1 MNKILKKIV
10 NKHIKLVVGV
20 IILIIVYSLLSVLS
34 GYSLSFMVNI
44 FDKNS
49 PSIKEVLTVILVIFM
64 IDFSSLIFLYLKYY
78 FQSKLQSNLRNELR
92 YEISNRTINQNY
104 EDFNNKE
111 TGTYL
116 AWFTNDVKEIDSRCF
131 EGIFNIIHSV
141 TSVIG
146 TFIAIATFNIWI
158 SVATTILSVT
168 MILLPNIM
176 NEKIQK
182 YGEKHTK

>member
-64 IDFSSLIFLYLKYY
+64 IDFSSLIFLY
-78 FQSKLQSNLRNELR
+78 
-92 YEISNRTINQNY
+92 
-104 EDFNNKE
+104 
-111 TGTYL
+111 
-116 AWFTNDVKEIDSRCF
+116 
-131 EGIFNIIHSV
+131 
-141 TSVIG
+141 
-146 TFIAIATFNIWI
+146 
-158 SVATTILSVT
+158 
-168 MILLPNIM
+168 
-176 NEKIQK
+176 
-182 YGEKHTK
+182 